1 MNKKIK
7 AIVFSLCLLITVS
20 AVCSAKEGVAVSKDG
35 TRISFSIYGK
45 GEPVL
50 IFVHGWC
57 CDRSFWKKQIPYFK
71 KKYHVIA
78 VDLAGHGRSGHERT
92 VYSMKDFGEDIAAV
106 VRRIGADKVIL
117 IGHSMGGPVIVE
129 ASQIIPDNVIGLVGI
144 DTLRNFETVYTQ
156 EQIDDYTNPLKEDF
170 KKNAG
175 AFIRTMF
182 VKGTNPK
189 FADKIVKKMTRESPE
204 IALSAMEEMLKLSY
218 VNNPLNIKVPVRC
231 LNSDLWPTNSE
242 VNRKYAPDF
251 DVRIMPG
258 TGHFLMLEKPAEF
271 NKQLDDIIQDILKK

>member
-1 MNKKIK
+1 
-7 AIVFSLCLLITVS
+7 
-20 AVCSAKEGVAVSKDG
+20 
-35 TRISFSIYGK
+35 
-45 GEPVL
+45 
-50 IFVHGWC
+50 
-57 CDRSFWKKQIPYFK
+57 
-71 KKYHVIA
+71 
-78 VDLAGHGRSGHERT
+78 
-92 VYSMKDFGEDIAAV
+92 
-106 VRRIGADKVIL
+106 
-117 IGHSMGGPVIVE
+117 
-129 ASQIIPDNVIGLVGI
+129 LVGI

-156 EQIDDYTNPLKEDF
+156 EQIDAYTNPLKEDF

-189 FADKIVKKMTRESPE
+189 FADKIIKKMTRESPE
-204 IALSAMEEMLKLSY
+204 IALSAMEEMLKLSF

-242 VNRKYAPDF
+242 VNRKYSPDF

-271 NKQLDDIIQDILKK
+271 NKQLDDIIQEILKK